1 MLLKISVLVMKHFI
15 RKCISILSF
24 LHWLLKISKRVP
36 FELSNLG
43 IHAVFND
50 FNLQSMSTIDN
61 LHDTPKILIDESLEN
76 LLEI

>member
-1 MLLKISVLVMKHFI
+1 MYIDIK
-15 RKCISILSF
+15 F

-61 LHDTPKILIDESLEN
+61 LHDTPKF
-76 LLEI
+76 